1 MGPSLTFYSFCLSW
15 CVWCS
20 PTWYGHLPSF
30 LSLYI
35 QLSVRK
41 IWGLQYIEA
50 PKFYLQYSG
59 MKREGYYK
67 TRFCVSRE
75 GLPNELGTFSSPW
88 FMFENKTKNMFLTRR
103 GSNIMEPGRQYIGAH
118 RIFFPKNDS
127 YVWIYLLSH
136 KWSLIRLNLS
146 NMGLVRLN
154 KGFSISHK
162 FCLKIWQ
169 EGAPIYWGPGSIIL
183 EPRLQ
188 YIRAPS
194 RQKSV
199 FVLFLNMNHSKLKV
213 LSPFDRPSCDT
224 QNLVLS

>member
-1 MGPSLTFYSFCLSW
+1 
-15 CVWCS
+15 
-20 PTWYGHLPSF
+20 
-30 LSLYI
+30 
-35 QLSVRK
+35 
-41 IWGLQYIEA
+41 
-50 PKFYLQYSG
+50 
-59 MKREGYYK
+59 MKRKSYDK

-75 GLPNELGTFSSPW
+75 GLPNGLGTFSSSW
-88 FMFENKTKNMFLTRR
+88 FMFKNKTKNMFLTRR

-118 RIFFPKNDS
+118 QIFFPKNDS

-162 FCLKIWQ
+162 FCLKFWQ
-169 EGAPIYWGPGSIIL
+169 DGAPIHWGPGSIIF

-188 YIRAPS
+188 YIGAPS

-199 FVLFLNMNHSKLKV
+199 FCFILFLMMNHSTLKV
-213 LSPFDRPSCDT
+213 FSPFGRP
-224 QNLVLS
+224 

>member
-1 MGPSLTFYSFCLSW
+1 MPLGCIRSQKKFSVIDSKLTFGERFFCSTLYQSGTFGGSNILEPGSNILPK
-15 CVWCS
+15 S
-20 PTWYGHLPSF
+20 P
-30 LSLYI
+30 
-35 QLSVRK
+35 K
-41 IWGLQYIEA
+41 M
-50 PKFYLQYSG
+50 KG
-59 MKREGYYK
+59 MKRESSDK
-67 TRFCVSRE
+67 TRFCVSLE
-75 GLPNELGTFSSPW
+75 GLPNGLGPFSLPW

-118 RIFFPKNDS
+118 QIFFPKNDS

-188 YIRAPS
+188 YIGAPS
-194 RQKSV
+194 SQKHIFCFIFEHVSQ
-199 FVLFLNMNHSKLKV
+199 LTKGSQ
-213 LSPFDRPSCDT
+213 SIW
-224 QNLVLS
+224 

>member
-1 MGPSLTFYSFCLSW
+1 
-15 CVWCS
+15 
-20 PTWYGHLPSF
+20 
-30 LSLYI
+30 
-35 QLSVRK
+35 
-41 IWGLQYIEA
+41 
-50 PKFYLQYSG
+50 
-59 MKREGYYK
+59 MKRKSYDK

-75 GLPNELGTFSSPW
+75 GLPNGLRTFSSPW

-118 RIFFPKNDS
+118 QIFFPKNDS

-162 FCLKIWQ
+162 FCLKFWQ
-169 EGAPIYWGPGSIIL
+169 EGDLIHWGPGSIIL

-188 YIRAPS
+188 YIGAPS
-194 RQKSV
+194 HQKHV
-199 FVLFLNMNHSKLKV
+199 FCFIFEHWSRWTKG
-213 LSPFDRPSCDT
+213 S
-224 QNLVLS
+224 

>member
-1 MGPSLTFYSFCLSW
+1 MPFSRLDWCDPGVWRCQLKTCWCFYCCWCWWWGSFGTPIYW
-15 CVWCS
+15 S
-20 PTWYGHLPSF
+20 P
-30 LSLYI
+30 
-35 QLSVRK
+35 K
-41 IWGLQYIEA
+41 ILFSIFW
-50 PKFYLQYSG
+50 KG
-59 MKREGYYK
+59 MKRKSYDK

-88 FMFENKTKNMFLTRR
+88 FMFINKTKNMFLTRR

-118 RIFFPKNDS
+118 QIFFPKNDS

-169 EGAPIYWGPGSIIL
+169 EGAQIYWGPGSILL
-183 EPRLQ
+183 ERRLQ
-188 YIRAPS
+188 YIGAPS
-194 RQKSV
+194 RQKKV
-199 FVLFLNMNHSKLKV
+199 FFVLFLNMNHKLKV
-213 LSPFDRPSCDT
+213 FSPFGRP
-224 QNLVLS
+224 